1 MRTMLR
7 RPPTL
12 LERALGKK
20 RARRARRRLGYLAL
34 GTSVAML
41 KPMLRRMAVTVG
53 GAALCV
59 LLLVH

>member
-1 MRTMLR
+1 MLLR

-20 RARRARRRLGYLAL
+20 RAKRARRRLGYLAL
-34 GTSVAML
+34 GAGVAML
-41 KPMLRRMAVTVG
+41 RPAVGRVALMTG
-53 GAALCV
+53 GVALGV

>member
-1 MRTMLR
+1 MLLR

-12 LERALGKK
+12 VEQVLGRK

-34 GTSVAML
+34 GAGVT
-41 KPMLRRMAVTVG
+41 MLRPTMGRLALMTG
-53 GAALCV
+53 GVVLCL